1 VEFCL
6 LGPLVVRSGSTAVK
20 TPSGKQRTVLAA
32 LLLKAGRVVSLDE
45 LAEVLWGDA
54 PPPSARVSAQNHV
67 MRLRK
72 TLGQVAGSRISTQ
85 PPGYQIRVDPAEL
98 DMARFE
104 AHLDAARAAARDGS
118 WDAAATHARGAL
130 QLWRGDPLAD
140 VESDALATRERPRL
154 AELQVK
160 ALELRIEADLHLG
173 GHAEVIAELRQLAA
187 EHPLRERICGL
198 LMLALYRD
206 GRQAEALAAYQRARD
221 VLVEELGVE
230 PGPGLSEL
238 HQQILSADPALA
250 ATGPTRR
257 AETEPQQVTPRE
269 LPPAVPDFTGRAA
282 ELRALTRMLDQAG
295 ADEPGTV
302 VISAIGGT
310 AGVGKTALAL
320 HWAHQFAHRFPDGQL
335 YVNLRGF
342 APSGGPVSPAEA
354 IRGFLDALGVPP
366 ARIPPDPQAQAGL
379 YRSLLADRTMLV
391 MLDNA
396 RDEQQ
401 VRPLLP
407 ASPGSLVIIT
417 SRRQLGGLTAAD
429 AARLLTLDVLSHTE
443 AVQLL
448 TTRLGTTRAAAE
460 PEALSEIA
468 SLCASLPLALG
479 VAAARAAARPGF
491 PLAALAAELRDHGR
505 RLDALDSDDPA
516 SSVRTVFGWST
527 GQLSDQAARMF
538 RLLGVH
544 RGPDISVPAA
554 ASLAGIAEPDAR
566 RLLRELSRAHLIA
579 EHVPGRF
586 SFHDLLRAYSAEQ
599 ALDAGSELGRDE
611 AVGRVLDYYL
621 HSAAHAARQMIPSKE
636 PVALA
641 PPRPGVTPEQP
652 TDYRQA
658 RAWFEDEHQVLLAAI
673 SLAAESGFD
682 THAWQLP
689 WAVVTFL
696 RACGHYQ
703 VFAATMR
710 TALAAATRLGDTAAQ
725 AVCSRSL
732 AGAYYFLGDYAKCAE
747 LNALNLSLSQRMGD
761 RLGEAKVQQSLS
773 VLAEKLGQHADA
785 LGHAEEA
792 LRLYRAI
799 GDKAGEAEALNSV
812 GWCHGLRGDYEQTR
826 VFCRLAL
833 ARNTEVGNRA
843 HQGGAWDSLGYAE
856 HQLGN
861 LAEAAACFQH
871 ALDLYR
877 EIGDRFYEAV
887 TLTRL
892 GDSRQ
897 AAGELAEARDAWK
910 QALGILVDLD
920 HPTADEVRA
929 KLASSDAR

>member
-6 LGPLVVRSGSTAVK
+6 LGPLVVRSGSAVL

-32 LLLKAGRVVSLDE
+32 LLLKVGRVVSLDE
-45 LAEVLWGDA
+45 LAEILWGDS

-72 TLGQVAGSRISTQ
+72 TLGDAAGSRIATQ
-85 PPGYQIRVDPAEL
+85 APGYQIRVDPAEL
-98 DMARFE
+98 DVSRFE
-104 AHLDAARAAARDGS
+104 EYLDAARAAARNGS
-118 WDAAATHARGAL
+118 WDAAAKQAREAL

-140 VESDALATRERPRL
+140 VESDVLATRERPRL

-160 ALELRIEADLHLG
+160 ALELRIEADLCLG

-187 EHPLRERICGL
+187 EHPLRERLSGL

-230 PGPGLSEL
+230 PGPGLREL

-250 ATGPTRR
+250 VTGPARR
-257 AETEPQQVTPRE
+257 PETEPQPVTPRE

-295 ADEPGTV
+295 ADAPGTV

-320 HWAHQFAHRFPDGQL
+320 HWAHQFAHRFRDGQL

-342 APSGGPVSPAEA
+342 APSDNPVAPAEA
-354 IRGFLDALGVPP
+354 IRGFLDALEVSP

-429 AARLLTLDVLSHTE
+429 AARLLTLDVLSDSE

-448 TTRLGTTRAAAE
+448 TTRLGTARAAAE
-460 PEALSEIA
+460 PEALREIT
-468 SLCASLPLALG
+468 SLCACLPLALG
-479 VAAARAAARPGF
+479 VAAARAASRPGF
-491 PLAALAAELRDHGR
+491 PLAALAAELRDHGG
-505 RLDALDSDDPA
+505 RLDALDSGDPA
-516 SSVRTVFGWST
+516 SSVRAVFGWST
-527 GQLSDQAARMF
+527 RQLSGPAARMF

-554 ASLAGIAEPDAR
+554 ASLAGISEADAR
-566 RLLRELSRAHLIA
+566 RLLRELASAHLIA

-586 SFHDLLRAYSAEQ
+586 SFHDLLRAYAAEQ
-599 ALDAGSELGRDE
+599 ALDTGSELGRDE

-621 HSAAHAARQMIPSKE
+621 HSAARAARMMIPSKE

-641 PPRPGVTPEQP
+641 PARPGVTPEQP
-652 TDYRQA
+652 ADHWQA
-658 RAWFEDEHQVLLAAI
+658 RAWFEEEHQVLLAAI
-673 SLAAESGFD
+673 DLAAESGFD
-682 THAWQLP
+682 IHAWQLP
-689 WAVVTFL
+689 WAVATIL
-696 RACGHYQ
+696 RARGQYQ

-710 TALAAATRLGDTAAQ
+710 TALTAATRLDDTAAQ

-732 AGAYYFLGDYAKCAE
+732 AGAYYFLGDYGKCAE
-747 LNALNLSLSQRMGD
+747 LNALNLKLCQSIGD

-773 VLAEKLGQHADA
+773 VLAEKLGHHADA

-833 ARNTEVGNRA
+833 ARNAEVGNRA

-856 HQLGN
+856 HHLGN
-861 LAEAAACFQH
+861 LAEAAACYQH
-871 ALDLYR
+871 ALDLFR
-877 EIGDRFYEAV
+877 EMGDRFYEAI

-892 GDSRQ
+892 ADTRQ

-910 QALGILVDLD
+910 QALAILVDLD
-920 HPTADEVRA
+920 HPIADEVRA
-929 KLASSDAR
+929 KLARTDAR